1 MVLFYIQK
9 CNKKEVPPVS
19 IQLLYT
25 PWFDYSVLM
34 LQGSWILLPLYS
46 LKHSM
51 YLKRESQKD
60 TETLKQWLGELY
72 KCRALPERETTLG
85 FIIIPSGY

>member
-9 CNKKEVPPVS
+9 CDKKILPVS

-25 PWFDYSVLM
+25 PRFDYSVLM

-51 YLKRESQKD
+51 YLKHESQKG
-60 TETLKQWLGELY
+60 TETLKQWLGGLC

-85 FIIIPSGY
+85 FNITPSGC